1 MFERSLIAS
10 QVQHASVEQ
19 RWTAAAS
26 ITLQVA
32 VAGLVIALPL
42 FHHELLVLK
51 SDPPKA
57 FVHLKPPVIK
67 LVPVVAHAASAAPSM
82 SMPAQ
87 SARFEAPTSVPTII
101 RMGPDDGPPRDFSK
115 VGSGMGGDGLVGAP
129 FVGAAAPA
137 VVTVAAPHPDKLMK
151 VSAGVTVGLLMAPI
165 RPVYPQIAKVAGI
178 QGAVVVEAI
187 ISKTGKIESLN
198 VVSGPEMLRRAAI
211 EAIEA
216 ARYQLIGEWRAYGEM
231 QRGQDYYWDLKEKL
245 GLEGKTDAES
255 AGGARRAQRKA
266 RSRSRFLRL
275 RSGQALR
282 LRRRMT
288 ISTCVPVAGC

>member
-42 FHHELLVLK
+42 FHHELMVLK
-51 SDPPKA
+51 SDPPKG
-57 FVHLKPPVIK
+57 FVHLKPPMVK
-67 LVPVVAHAASAAPSM
+67 LVPVVARAASVVPASL
-82 SMPAQ
+82 SMPAT

-101 RMGPDDGPPRDFSK
+101 RMGPDEGPPRDFSK
-115 VGSGMGGDGLVGAP
+115 GVSGMVGDGTGGAP
-129 FVGAAAPA
+129 FVGAATPA
-137 VVTVAAPHPDKLMK
+137 VVTVAAPHSDKPMR

-165 RPVYPQIAKVAGI
+165 RPVYPQIARAAHVE
-178 QGAVVVEAI
+178 GAVVVEAI
-187 ISKTGKIESLN
+187 ISKAGRIESLN

-216 ARYQLIGEWRAYGEM
+216 ARYQPYRLNGEPTEVQTTITVNFKIGA
-231 QRGQDYYWDLKEKL
+231 
-245 GLEGKTDAES
+245 
-255 AGGARRAQRKA
+255 
-266 RSRSRFLRL
+266 
-275 RSGQALR
+275 
-282 LRRRMT
+282 
-288 ISTCVPVAGC
+288 